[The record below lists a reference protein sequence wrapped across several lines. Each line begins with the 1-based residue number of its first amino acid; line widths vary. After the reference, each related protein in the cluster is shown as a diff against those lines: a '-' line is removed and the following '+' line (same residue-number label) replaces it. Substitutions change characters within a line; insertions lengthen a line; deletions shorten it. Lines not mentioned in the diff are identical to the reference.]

1 MKQRWLVLLLI
12 AALLCGSC
20 FVYADESPLTRAEL
34 AMVLADLIEVPFDES
49 MEETVHY
56 TDVDPI
62 SDAYEAIIVCKYL
75 GIMSGY
81 SDDTFRPARS
91 ITRGELATYLCLTV
105 KAKSEY
111 LVIPVF
117 TSEGAWYDRFVYT
130 ALQNGLMNGINGTDF
145 NGYDYAFR
153 SNINDAAVKKA
164 IRNWTP
170 VSTFLADIDTQD
182 EIAST
187 KKLGGYSFA
196 LDSKGEIDLSSFII
210 GSDSGDYSLSD
221 LSEDDV
227 VTICLNEDGNIYGI
241 AVGTRM
247 VKGYVTDVDFSSG
260 TIRISAYE
268 SGSGSSYILNPFAPD
283 SLDIYSDLKD
293 RLVECLF
300 YLDYSGKVFGYDEVN
315 TANSDF
321 TFDTSTGTITG
332 YTGSDSFVVI
342 PSEIGGNSVTAI
354 SYLGEQETI
363 KEIVIPA
370 SVTEIETNAFG
381 VCPNLASIQVD
392 ANNSYY
398 CSKNGVLFSRDGKEL
413 IRFPRGKSGTYSVPA
428 GVETISANAFCD
440 IDHLTSVVLPSGVAT
455 IGEEA
460 FLDCWGL
467 TEITLPDSIRTV
479 GESAFENC
487 TALTD
492 VYFVGTE
499 ELWET
504 IKTKGRIKDKN
515 DPLLNAKIHFGSS
528 GSGDAVMVGDVN
540 ADGKV
545 NATDRRIL
553 ARYLAKWTGYEGQI
567 TSWEAADINKDGKV
581 NATDRRILARYLAKW
596 GGEYDGYFK

>member
-20 FVYADESPLTRAEL
+20 FVYADEPYLTRAQL
-34 AMVLADLIEVPFDES
+34 AMVLADLVEVPFDES

-62 SDAYEAIIVCKYL
+62 SDAYEAIIVCGYL
-75 GIMSGY
+75 GIMGGKSRDQFDPQG
-81 SDDTFRPARS
+81 RVRLN
-91 ITRGELATYLCLTV
+91 ELAVYLCVTV
-105 KAKSEY
+105 RSEY
-111 LVIPVF
+111 LVMPVAKSGDTWF
-117 TSEGAWYDRFVYT
+117 YRYMYA
-130 ALQNGLMNGINGTDF
+130 ALQNGLMNGSFETASID
-145 NGYDYAFR
+145 AVR

-187 KKLGGYSFA
+187 KKLGGYPFA

-221 LSEDDV
+221 ISEDDV
-227 VTICLNEDGNIYGI
+227 VTVCLNEDGNIYGI
-241 AVGTRM
+241 AVGTKM
-247 VKGYVTDVDFSSG
+247 VKGYVTDVDLSSG
-260 TIRISAYE
+260 SIRISAYE
-268 SGSGSSYILNPFAPD
+268 SGSGSSYKLNPFAPD
-283 SLDIYSDLKD
+283 PLDFYEDLKD
-293 RLVECLF
+293 NIVECLF
-300 YLDYSGKVFGYDEVN
+300 YLDYSGKVFRYDEVN

-321 TFDTSTGTITG
+321 TFDASTGTITG
-332 YTGSDSFVVI
+332 YTGTDSFVVI
-342 PSEIGGNSVTAI
+342 PSNIGGNSVTAI
-354 SYLGEQETI
+354 AHLGEQETI

-440 IDHLTSVVLPSGVAT
+440 IDHLTSVILPSGVAT
-455 IGEEA
+455 ISEEA

-492 VYFVGTE
+492 VYFAGTE

-528 GSGDAVMVGDVN
+528 ASGDAVMIGDVN

-553 ARYLAKWTGYEGQI
+553 ARYLAKWSGYEEQI
-567 TSWEAADINKDGKV
+567 ASWEAADINKDGKV
-581 NATDRRILARYLAKW
+581 NANDRRILARYLAKW

>member
-1 MKQRWLVLLLI
+1 MMIGYVFS
-12 AALLCGSC
+12 AGMM
-20 FVYADESPLTRAEL
+20 VYADEPYLTRAQL
-34 AMVLADLIEVPFDES
+34 AMVLADLVEVPFDES
-49 MEETVHY
+49 MEETVHFI
-56 TDVDPI
+56 DIDPI
-62 SDAYEAIIVCKYL
+62 SYEYEAIVVCKYL
-75 GIMSGY
+75 GIMSGF
-81 SDDTFRPARS
+81 SDDTFRPGES
-91 ITRGELATYLCLTV
+91 VTRAQLAVSLCNTV
-105 KAKSEY
+105 RSEY
-111 LVIPVF
+111 
-117 TSEGAWYDRFVYT
+117 FVMPGYEPKPIDISNSHWSYKFVCT
-130 ALQNGLMNGINGTDF
+130 ALQHGFMSVYGDNS
-145 NGYDYAFR
+145 FR
-153 SNINDAAVKKA
+153 PDSQAVRSDINDAAVKKA

-187 KKLGGYSFA
+187 KKLGGYPFA

-221 LSEDDV
+221 ISEDDV
-227 VTICLNEDGNIYGI
+227 VTICLNKDGNIYGI
-241 AVGTRM
+241 AVGTKM

-260 TIRISAYE
+260 TVCISANE
-268 SGSGSSYILNPFAPD
+268 SGYGRDYKLNPFAPD
-283 SLDIYSDLKD
+283 PLDFYEDLKD
-293 RLVECLF
+293 NIAECLF
-300 YLDYSGKVFGYDEVN
+300 YLDYSGKVFRYDEVN

-321 TFDTSTGTITG
+321 TFDASTGTITG

-354 SYLGEQETI
+354 AHLGEQETI

-398 CSKNGVLFSRDGKEL
+398 CSKNGILFGRDGKEL

-440 IDHLTSVVLPSGVAT
+440 IDHLTSVVLPSGVVT
-455 IGEEA
+455 ISEEA

-492 VYFVGTE
+492 VYYAGTE

-528 GSGDAVMVGDVN
+528 ASGDAVMIGDVN

-553 ARYLAKWTGYEGQI
+553 ARYLAKWSGYEEQI
-567 TSWEAADINKDGKV
+567 ASWEAADINKDGKV